1 MDVAES
7 ATYAEIHDEPQL
19 PRPYVTSATKSTQ
32 IHKVLFEQFSL
43 NAFFS
48 FIYFLQETYK

>member
-43 NAFFS
+43 NAFF
-48 FIYFLQETYK
+48 FIHLFFTRNL

>member
-19 PRPYVTSATKSTQ
+19 PRSYVTSATKSTQ
-32 IHKVLFEQFSL
+32 IQDLCSRYHRENEK
-43 NAFFS
+43 
-48 FIYFLQETYK
+48 